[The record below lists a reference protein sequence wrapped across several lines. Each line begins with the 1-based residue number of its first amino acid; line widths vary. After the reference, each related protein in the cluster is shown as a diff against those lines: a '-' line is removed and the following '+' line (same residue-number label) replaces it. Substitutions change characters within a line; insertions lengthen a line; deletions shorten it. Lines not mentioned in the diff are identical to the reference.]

1 MPIVVAPAYRRLLL
15 RARTAGR
22 GTRSGVRQM
31 TPPIGTMRPSLIAM
45 AAPGVLGL
53 PLHEYF
59 RNADGSLTSSA
70 WFTLVVVS
78 LAWSL
83 WALGVLIAPG
93 WVLTRI
99 GLPRTRRA
107 VTVLRLMGVVA
118 AAVAVVVT
126 ALVLGATPGKLY

>member
-1 MPIVVAPAYRRLLL
+1 
-15 RARTAGR
+15 
-22 GTRSGVRQM
+22 M
-31 TPPIGTMRPSLIAM
+31 TSPIGTMRPSLIAM
-45 AAPGVLGL
+45 AAPGILGV

-99 GLPRTRRA
+99 GLARTRRA
-107 VTVLRLMGVVA
+107 VTVLRLMGLVA
-118 AAVAVVVT
+118 AAVAVLVT